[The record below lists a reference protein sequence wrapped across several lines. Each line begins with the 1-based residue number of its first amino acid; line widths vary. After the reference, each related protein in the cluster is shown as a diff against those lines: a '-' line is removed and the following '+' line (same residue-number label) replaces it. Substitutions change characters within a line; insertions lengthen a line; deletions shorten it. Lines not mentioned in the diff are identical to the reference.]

1 MPRLRR
7 VAVVRHVLDA
17 LGRPGAVM
25 SPRWSLA
32 AILAGTLA
40 AIAFVLGPAATL
52 TPDIH
57 PPGPSGPTRTP
68 QPVRTAH
75 SGAPG
80 TPPVAKTDQI
90 IEQNL
95 MCWLAIPG
103 ATCDP
108 NRRTYL

>member
-1 MPRLRR
+1 
-7 VAVVRHVLDA
+7 
-17 LGRPGAVM
+17 M

-32 AILAGTLA
+32 AILAGTLT

-57 PPGPSGPTRTP
+57 PPDPSGPTRAP

-80 TPPVAKTDQI
+80 TPRVPKPPLI
-90 IEQNL
+90 IEQNVE
-95 MCWLAIPG
+95 CWIAIPG
-103 ATCDP
+103 ATCEP
-108 NRRTYL
+108 GRRTYL